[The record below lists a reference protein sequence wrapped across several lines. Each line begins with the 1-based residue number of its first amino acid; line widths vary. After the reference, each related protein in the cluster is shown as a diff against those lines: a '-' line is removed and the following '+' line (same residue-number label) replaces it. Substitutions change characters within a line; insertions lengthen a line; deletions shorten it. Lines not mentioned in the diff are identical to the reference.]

1 MTIPTR
7 IDAIASRLAA
17 ATPGPWIYE
26 PSEALHGIPDSQTHY
41 VTDQAAIADDDPPL
55 CSLHSKADAELIANA
70 PDDLA
75 WLIQEHHRL
84 QSRVAYLEG
93 WKENAEHTPRETS

>member
-1 MTIPTR
+1 MTSR
-7 IDAIASRLAA
+7 IEAIAARLAA

-26 PSEALHGIPDSQTHY
+26 NGSVIHGFDDADTHY
-41 VTDQAAIADDDPPL
+41 VTDQVGAADDDPPIG
-55 CSLHSKADAELIANA
+55 SFMFRADAELAAHA

-75 WLIQEHHRL
+75 WLVQEHHRL

-93 WKENAEHTPRETS
+93 WKTQAEEARDADPT